1 MKMLPFG
8 VGRRICPGL
17 AMATVHVHLML
28 ARMVQEFEW
37 SAYPPNSKIDFTGKL
52 EFTVVMKNALKALIK
67 PRA

>member
-1 MKMLPFG
+1 MVPFG

-17 AMATVHVHLML
+17 TMATIHVHLML

-37 SAYPPNSKIDFTGKL
+37 TAFPANSTIDFAGKL
-52 EFTVVMKNALKALIK
+52 EFTVVMKTPLRAMIK